1 MIVAKF
7 GGSSLAS
14 ADRFK
19 AVTDII
25 CEDAARK
32 IIVCSA
38 PGKRFAG
45 DSKITDLL
53 LYLAANYQTPRLR
66 LETEAEIEERFSAI
80 LKGLGL
86 KISDLFS
93 ADDYESYFK
102 QDFSLLSPESR
113 SDLLLPLGEIFS
125 AASLAAYLRK
135 QGYNAKFCD
144 AGKIGLSVY
153 WAEDAYHV
161 HGDSLVKLRAHISQL
176 LAKHELLLVP
186 GFYGFDPQGYRRPL
200 SRGGSDVTASWL
212 AAATNSICE
221 IWSDVSGVYEADP
234 NIIREAWKIDYLS
247 YAEMLAMA
255 RFGTQILHP
264 EAIKPMLDAEQVMY
278 VKNSFRPQDIGTE
291 INSYNLAKRVAPLA
305 VSMKRTS
312 ITTLL
317 AINGEGIEERRDLA
331 QKGLELLRTLDP
343 NAQVINEIKVP
354 ACLLF
359 SISDEFALEAYE
371 TLWYHFIELSGWTI
385 NADYDLELRQSPISL
400 IDNSRDK

>member
-7 GGSSLAS
+7 GGSSLAT
-14 ADRFK
+14 ADNFK

-25 CEDAARK
+25 REDAARK
-32 IIVCSA
+32 VIVCSA
-38 PGKRFAG
+38 PGKRFTG

-53 LYLAANYQTPRLR
+53 LYLAANYLTPRLR
-66 LETEAEIEERFSAI
+66 LKIQAEIEERFKAI

-93 ADDYESYFK
+93 SDDYESYFQ
-102 QDFSLLSPESR
+102 QDFSLLSPENR
-113 SDLLLPLGEIFS
+113 SDLLIPLGEVFS
-125 AASLAAYLRK
+125 AATLAAYLSK
-135 QGYNAKFCD
+135 QGYKAKFCD
-144 AGKIGLSVY
+144 AGKLGLSVY
-153 WAEDAYHV
+153 WSEDAYHV
-161 HGDSLVKLRAHISQL
+161 HGDSLVKLRTHISKL
-176 LAKHELLLVP
+176 LADHDLLVVP
-186 GFYGFDPQGYRRPL
+186 GFYGFDLQGCRRPL

-212 AAATNSICE
+212 AAATNSTCE

-234 NIIREAWKIDYLS
+234 NIIQEAWKIDYLS

-255 RFGTQILHP
+255 RFGAQILHP
-264 EAIKPMLDAEQVMY
+264 EAIKPMLDAGQIMY

-305 VSMKRTS
+305 VSLKHTS

-331 QKGLELLRTLDP
+331 KKGVELLRTLDP
-343 NAQVINEIKVP
+343 KAQLIDEMKIP

-359 SISDEFALEAYE
+359 SISDEFALKAYKS
-371 TLWYHFIELSGWTI
+371 LWYHFIELSGWTI
-385 NADYDLELRQSPISL
+385 NADYDLELRQSQISL
-400 IDNSRDK
+400 TDNFPDK